1 MKLVEIMHNLK
12 LFFLVKFS
20 WVTTSSVCVR
30 NPC

>member
-20 WVTTSSVCVR
+20 WVNISSVCVR